1 MNSNPARPSTAAEVD
16 VVGLYLSRIG
26 RGGLLTREDEFSL
39 GCQMSDS
46 RDALVA
52 TLLRHNEGVR
62 MVLDLPCRLEDG
74 RLNPRGA
81 FDASLTLTDLKATT
95 RLMERALASRTKVRA
110 GEKAP
115 RKCPDAALCEQFG
128 GLRLSWP
135 VVEGLVDEALA
146 LHQEMTGWAS
156 VAADDSMPEVAER
169 ARKRL
174 VRYETRVGLGFAEV
188 VSWARDLKVA
198 RRKLDLYRHRMIEA
212 NLRLVVSIAKRYRN
226 RGLPMS
232 DLLQEGNLGLMRAV
246 DKFDHRRGHK
256 FSTYATWWIRQAI
269 TRALADHGRTVRL
282 PVHQI
287 DLLNKIAGA
296 RKLLTSKLDR
306 APTLEEVGEHMGL
319 TPEKLSEV
327 LAFGRTRLSL
337 DQPANPDEEGADLGD
352 FIEDEGCP
360 EPSTCAGQALLSRD
374 LCAALDRLT
383 EREKRVLELR
393 FGIGVRH
400 NYTLEE
406 VGEVFSLTRERIRQI
421 QGQAL
426 RRLRQFTHDGAL
438 RDHYE
443 DEVA

>member
-1 MNSNPARPSTAAEVD
+1 
-16 VVGLYLSRIG
+16 
-26 RGGLLTREDEFSL
+26 
-39 GCQMSDS
+39 
-46 RDALVA
+46 
-52 TLLRHNEGVR
+52 
-62 MVLDLPCRLEDG
+62 
-74 RLNPRGA
+74 
-81 FDASLTLTDLKATT
+81 
-95 RLMERALASRTKVRA
+95 
-110 GEKAP
+110 
-115 RKCPDAALCEQFG
+115 
-128 GLRLSWP
+128 
-135 VVEGLVDEALA
+135 
-146 LHQEMTGWAS
+146 
-156 VAADDSMPEVAER
+156 MPEVAER

-174 VRYETRVGLGFAEV
+174 VRYETRVGLSFAEV
-188 VSWARDLKVA
+188 TVWARDLKVA